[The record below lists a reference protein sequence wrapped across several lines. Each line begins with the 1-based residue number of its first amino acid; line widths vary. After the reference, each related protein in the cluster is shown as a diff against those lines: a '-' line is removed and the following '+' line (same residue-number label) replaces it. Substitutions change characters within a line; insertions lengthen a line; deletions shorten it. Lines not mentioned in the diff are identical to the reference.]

1 MPFIDTHSHIYLPQF
16 DHDREL
22 MLQRAREVGIEK
34 IFLPNIDLASI
45 PLIHKLCD
53 EHPRMCYPMMGLHP
67 CDVKEGFEVVLVQ
80 MRALFSQRKY
90 IAVGEIGIDLY
101 WDRTTLPMQID
112 AFRAQILWAKEL
124 QLPIVIHAR
133 DSFDEI
139 FSVLDELNDDRLR
152 GVFHCFTGTNEQARK
167 VIEYGGFMMGIGG
180 VLTYEKSGLDA
191 VVANIP
197 MEYLIL
203 ETDSP
208 YLTPKPFRGK
218 RNESAYVRFVA
229 GRLAEVSNISMEE
242 IGSITSENALR
253 MFDLQNEIGK

>member
-112 AFRAQILWAKEL
+112 AFRAQILWAMEL

>member
-1 MPFIDTHSHIYLPQF
+1 
-16 DHDREL
+16 

-112 AFRAQILWAKEL
+112 AFRAQILWAMEL

>member
-1 MPFIDTHSHIYLPQF
+1 
-16 DHDREL
+16 

-112 AFRAQILWAKEL
+112 AFRAQILWAMEL

-253 MFDLQNEIGK
+253 MFDLQNEIVQGS

>member
-22 MLQRAREVGIEK
+22 MLQRAREAGIDK

-45 PLIHKLCD
+45 PLMHKLCD

-67 CDVKEGFEVVLVQ
+67 CDVKEGFETVLAQ
-80 MRALFSQRKY
+80 MQAMFSERKY
-90 IAVGEIGIDLY
+90 IAIGEIGIDLF
-101 WDRTTLPMQID
+101 WDKTTLPMQVD
-112 AFRAQILWAKEL
+112 AFMTQIEWAKEM

-152 GVFHCFTGTNEQARK
+152 GVFHCFTGTNEEARK

-191 VVANIP
+191 VLANIP
-197 MEYLIL
+197 MEYLIV

-218 RNESAYVRFVA
+218 RNESAYVTFVA
-229 GRLAEVSNISMEE
+229 SRLAEIKNIPIEE
-242 IGSITSENALR
+242 IGSITSENALK
-253 MFDLQNEIGK
+253 MFDLQNEI